1 MRSRTSGK
9 KYLVDVSSY
18 EGTGRC
24 SCQHYL
30 TRIEPLIR
38 RGRKPEE
45 AIEAGVLKL
54 QPFHQGPWE
63 AFICYHLFR
72 ARQALVDAFIKTL
85 GEAEAAQRAKAYR

>member
-18 EGTGRC
+18 DGVGRC
-24 SCQHYL
+24 SCAHYT

-45 AIEAGVLKL
+45 AIEAGVLKI
-54 QPFHQGPWE
+54 QPFHAGPWE
-63 AFICYHLFR
+63 AFLCWHLFR
-72 ARQALVDAFIKTL
+72 ARQALVDAFIKKLLET
-85 GEAEAAQRAKAYR
+85 EAAQREKAYR